1 MGNTRRY
8 HFAGSKYDPP
18 RIGLDIFQR
27 QSRRT
32 RFSGRAG

>member
-1 MGNTRRY
+1 MGNTRSY
-8 HFAGSKYDPP
+8 HSAGSKYDLS

-32 RFSGRAG
+32 RSSGRAG